1 MSLDKEIEHGKEK
14 RKIIMKYK
22 LLIVL
27 VDHMVVVNGVGAIGC
42 INS

>member
-1 MSLDKEIEHGKEK
+1 MSLDKAIEHGKEK
-14 RKIIMKYK
+14 RNLIMKHK

-27 VDHMVVVNGVGAIGC
+27 VDHMVAANGVEVIGC